1 MSQNSELLDDVFL
14 QKEELSEVERLR
26 RYQLKIM
33 QEKVNRAGNFIF
45 AIGIV
50 TLLIQAYYTVNQVPY
65 SSIWLTYALGAL
77 YIGLGF
83 LSNIKP
89 IIGLSVGLILYVG
102 LYLYSNNF
110 HLMYNSGF
118 IIRAFVTIIL
128 VTGIINAI
136 KVENFKQ
143 KHRL

>member
-1 MSQNSELLDDVFL
+1 MSQNPELLDDVFL

-26 RYQLKIM
+26 RYQLKWM
-33 QEKVNRAGNFIF
+33 QAKVNRAGNFLF
-45 AIGIV
+45 AIGII
-50 TLLIQAYYTVNQVPY
+50 TLLMQVFY
-65 SSIWLTYALGAL
+65 SINKVPLNNIWFTIALGAL

-89 IIGLSVGLILYVG
+89 IIGLCIGLGLYVG
-102 LYLYSNNF
+102 LYLYTNNF

-136 KVENFKQ
+136 RIEKFKTKYQ
-143 KHRL
+143 L

>member
-50 TLLIQAYYTVNQVPY
+50 TLLIQAYYTVNQVPF